1 MSSVIVKSNLYLVN
15 QASKEA
21 MVNAAISVGLLTTG
35 YAQELCPVGETGN
48 MRNGITHAY
57 NDDGHQ
63 VTLLVGTNVYYAPYV
78 ELGHHQEPG
87 RYVPKL
93 GKRLVRSWVP
103 GKPFLRPA
111 FENHLDEIEQ
121 IVLGCLQG

>member
-15 QASKEA
+15 RASKEA
-21 MVNAAISVGLLTTG
+21 MVNAAIAIGMLTSG
-35 YAQELCPVGETGN
+35 YAQELCPVDTGA
-48 MRNGITHAY
+48 MRDGITHAY

-78 ELGHHQEPG
+78 GHHQQPG

-111 FENHLDEIEQ
+111 FEDHLDEIEQ
-121 IVLGCLQG
+121 IILDIVK